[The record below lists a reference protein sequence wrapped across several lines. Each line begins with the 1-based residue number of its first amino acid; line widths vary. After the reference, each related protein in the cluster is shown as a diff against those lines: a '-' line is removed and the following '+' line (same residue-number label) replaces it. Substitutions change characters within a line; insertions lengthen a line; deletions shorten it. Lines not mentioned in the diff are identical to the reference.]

1 MSPDRVESPGEERAN
16 AWSAALGLAG
26 ALAFLVLLVLAR
38 PVSPGQL
45 VFALALLALFLA
57 STIYHALPHG
67 PLKHSARVLD
77 HAAIFVLIAGTYT
90 PFAAGPL
97 RHSGGGWL
105 LAIEWTFAAAG
116 IAFVLFGGMNLRWFS
131 NGLYIVMGWAGLAF
145 LPDFLRHI
153 EPRAMTWLVTGGV
166 VYTAGVVFYSA
177 RGWRYSHFAWHLFV
191 LGGAACHAYAVAMF
205 CGF

>member
-26 ALAFLVLLVLAR
+26 ALIFLVLLVLER

-45 VFALALLALFLA
+45 VFALALLALFLT
-57 STIYHALPHG
+57 STLYHALPHG
-67 PLKHSARVLD
+67 PLKHTARVLD
-77 HAAIFVLIAGTYT
+77 HSAIFVLIAGTYT

-97 RHSGGGWL
+97 RHSGGVWL
-105 LAIEWTFAAAG
+105 LALEWTLAAVG
-116 IAFVLFGGMNLRWFS
+116 IVFVLLGGMNLRRLS
-131 NGLYIVMGWAGLAF
+131 NGLYIAMGWAGIAF
-145 LPDFLRHI
+145 LPDFLRHVGPQALAWI
-153 EPRAMTWLVTGGV
+153 VAGGV
-166 VYTAGVVFYSA
+166 VYTVGVIFYSA

-205 CGF
+205 C